1 MPSPCLG
8 LRALKV
14 WHMWHHMFSQGEFQR
29 QHRQKTYRFI
39 SVTLV
44 TSVSDRKRL
53 LFYSKKYYTSGV
65 EINATSNKAQSCLSF
80 LLFHWHM
87 SAWFPPIKTPASK
100 ISRFKGS
107 VGAFQR
113 WKDQRWLWFNSTN
126 YFKYSHTSQFLG
138 YWNCW
143 SKMSLFSQLLSC
155 CEFVSDYHTMYDTMY
170 CVFHTG

>member
-1 MPSPCLG
+1 MPSSCLG
-8 LRALKV
+8 LRALRV
-14 WHMWHHMFSQGEFQR
+14 WHMWHHMLSRGEFQR

-39 SVTLV
+39 SITLV
-44 TSVSDRKRL
+44 TSVSDGKRL
-53 LFYSKKYYTSGV
+53 LFYSKMYYTSGV
-65 EINATSNKAQSCLSF
+65 EINAMSNKAQSCLSF

-87 SAWFPPIKTPASK
+87 RAWFPPIKTPASK

-126 YFKYSHTSQFLG
+126 YFKYSHTSQFLR

-143 SKMSLFSQLLSC
+143 SKMSLFSQFLS
-155 CEFVSDYHTMYDTMY
+155 MYDTMY